1 MQIKAYK
8 VPEKC
13 RIYADHWDYLSINAV
28 LIACSN
34 YYKIYDER
42 CQKEFSF
49 DNFCEWCRKHQTD
62 KYGENYVGVSPS
74 VVYGIAYKLY
84 EGIVSNSSSDM
95 LSALKVDI
103 IQNHTQCNSEK
114 AFNDGLIN
122 IMEQY
127 YNFVKNN

>member
-13 RIYADHWDYLSINAV
+13 RIYADNWDYLSINAV
-28 LIACSN
+28 IIACSN
-34 YYKIYDER
+34 YYKVYDER

-49 DNFCEWCRKHQTD
+49 DGFCEWCRKHQTD
-62 KYGENYVGVSPS
+62 KYGENCVGVSPA

-103 IQNHTQCNSEK
+103 IQNQIQCNSEK
-114 AFNDGLIN
+114 EFNNGLIN
-122 IMEQY
+122 IMQQY
-127 YNFVKNN
+127 YDFVKNN